1 MVNFF
6 TWVILFIMGWI
17 LICACHLIYVFVRF
31 LFRRLLGLIRRFQPA
46 AAVMPSDVPRKP
58 NSGDQKA

>member
-17 LICACHLIYVFVRF
+17 LVCVCHLIYVFVRF
-31 LFRRLLGLIRRFQPA
+31 LSRRLLGLIRRFKPA
-46 AAVMPSDVPRKP
+46 VAVMPSDAPRTS